1 MLKMIRTF
9 WLSVSIVMT
18 SGFAFAAEP
27 AKPEIMLVINTSG
40 SMQRTPDQ
48 NGALSSFAQCAPGA
62 AGASNGTHSLSVMNR
77 IQNVLAGSPRLPINE
92 LTQRCIYDV
101 LETSEAEHVK
111 AVELFKTELPFI
123 RRSIMP
129 TGIDVIT
136 STNRK
141 GYVVSERACCLQSS
155 NDQCSSWRIC
165 DDEGGSASFN
175 TDGLLHQYSE
185 TYKFGLMTTDFD
197 PNTADS
203 FGEDETQPSLSVA
216 PQFLNNTVVAQ
227 FYAELR
233 GVPVTNQPNYGAQ
246 PMLGNE
252 ASLATGSLISPH
264 RGKLNNG
271 RVSERAMIGESQRQL
286 RAHTDYVIRRVRG
299 LKPRGFSAFSAQ
311 LRDYRRYLDKRA
323 EPGLFNDPRGDC
335 RKRVVIILG
344 EADTASK
351 AYHSAECLGG
361 VGNACPPSENY
372 PYNTVKT
379 ELTMLAQAGDLSVFY
394 LAFGLSEAQRLIYDQ
409 VLTGVGAAISLTSEA
424 DLKRELSQILGS
436 VESQKTTYRAP
447 LIISPNVGDDVHED
461 IKQFRITGYSTASA
475 GGRYGRVDVSAFGC
489 PSGGGQDPLGRLRSL
504 TTYSY
509 EVASK
514 IALQTKMSS
523 FASHP
528 DRNESFGLNGTAEPS
543 LVSPGQFGAQPNIGE
558 EDLRTLTHL
567 SQDESFDSV
576 YQMLEGYF
584 GAAMGQSSDDACRP
598 LCGLPAGQKQRQ
610 LGAIEYGQF
619 VAVVPPRL
627 NLSGDAYQA
636 FQLNQRER
644 PTLVATG
651 ASDGKVHFF
660 RVEDGYEVFSFVP
673 NAALFDLAKGVEE
686 AGAGGL
692 AADGDLVARNMIV
705 CRSLG
710 EGTAT
715 CPGDPESF
723 DIRSFVAGGIGR
735 SEGNLFGID
744 LTKVAAVLKSDRDN
758 TITVDDVKTWDI
770 VSGYPDPREPEELE
784 WRPGNDVDLFVEER

>member
-1 MLKMIRTF
+1 MIRTF
-9 WLSVSIVMT
+9 LLCMSITMT
-18 SGFAFAAEP
+18 SGSAWGAEP
-27 AKPEIMLVINTSG
+27 AKPEIMFVINTSG
-40 SMQRTPDQ
+40 SMQRALDQ
-48 NGALSSFAQCAPGA
+48 NGALSSFAQCAA
-62 AGASNGTHSLSVMNR
+62 SSAGASNGTHTLSVMNQ
-77 IQNVLAGSPRLPINE
+77 IQNVLTGSPRLPLNE
-92 LTQRCIYDV
+92 TTQRCIYDV

-111 AVELFKTELPFI
+111 ALELYNTELSFI

-129 TGIDVIT
+129 TATEVIT
-136 STNRK
+136 STNKK
-141 GYVVSERACCLQSS
+141 GYVLSERACCLQSS
-155 NDQCSSWRIC
+155 NNQCSAWRIC
-165 DDEGGSASFN
+165 DDEGGGASFN
-175 TDGLLHQYSE
+175 TDGLLDQYSE

-197 PNTADS
+197 SAAADS

-216 PQFLNNTVVAQ
+216 PQYLANTVIAQ
-227 FYAELR
+227 FYADLR

-246 PMLGNE
+246 PMLGNV
-252 ASLATGSLISPH
+252 ASLATGSLVSPH

-271 RVSERAMIGESQRQL
+271 RVSERAKIGESERQL
-286 RAHTDYVIRRVRG
+286 RSHTDYVIRRVRG
-299 LKPRGFSAFSAQ
+299 LKPSGFSAFTAQ
-311 LRDYRRYLDKRA
+311 LRDYRQYLKKST
-323 EPGLFNDPRGDC
+323 EPGLLKDVRGDC

-344 EADTASK
+344 ESETASK
-351 AYHSAECLGG
+351 AYHSAGCLGG
-361 VGNACPPSENY
+361 VENTCPPNENY
-372 PYNTVKT
+372 PYNSVNT
-379 ELTMLAQAGDLSVFY
+379 ELSVLAQEANLSIFY
-394 LAFGLSEAQRLIYDQ
+394 LAFGLAEAQRQIYDQ
-409 VLTGVGAAISLTSEA
+409 TLAGVGAAIALTSEA
-424 DLKRELSQILGS
+424 DLKRELSQILGA
-436 VESQKTTYRAP
+436 VESRRISYRAP
-447 LIISPNVGDDVHED
+447 LIISPNVGDDVHDE

-504 TTYSY
+504 PSHSY
-509 EVASK
+509 EAASK
-514 IALQTKMSS
+514 VALQPKVSS

-528 DRNESFGLNGTAEPS
+528 ERNETFGLAGTQEPS
-543 LVSPGQFGAQPNIGE
+543 VINPGRFGVQPNIDE
-558 EDLRTLTHL
+558 DDLRTLTHL
-567 SQDESFDSV
+567 SENESFESV

-584 GAAMGQSSDDACRP
+584 GAAMSDSSDDACRP

-610 LGAIEYGQF
+610 LGSIEYGRF

-636 FQLNQRER
+636 FQSNQRKR

-673 NAALFDLAKGVEE
+673 NAALFDLSKGVEE
-686 AGAGGL
+686 VGAGGL
-692 AADGDLVARNMIV
+692 AADGDLVARNMIL

-715 CPGDPESF
+715 CPSDPESL

-744 LTKVAAVLKSDRDN
+744 LTQVTEVLKSGRNN

-770 VSGYPDPREPEELE
+770 ISGYPDPREAEALE
-784 WRPGNDVDLFVEER
+784 WRWSNDLDLYLEER